1 MEITATEL
9 PVQFKKRHKY
19 LLVFGIYF
27 LSLLLACLFKL
38 ITGQPL
44 NFSPESIEYYIGGTF
59 AFFVA
64 AFFVF
69 KLYSR
74 NS

>member
-1 MEITATEL
+1 METNATEL
-9 PVQFKKRHKY
+9 PLLFKKRHKY

-27 LSLLLACLFKL
+27 LSLLLACLFSF
-38 ITGQPL
+38 ITGKPFNL
-44 NFSPESIEYYIGGTF
+44 SPEAIEFYIGGTF
-59 AFFVA
+59 AFFVT

-74 NS
+74 NP